1 MTSEHHDSPGPL
13 ATAKRLLRLVAAI
26 VNNRIELLAVE
37 LQEEGYR
44 LVGAV
49 VLAAAVVV
57 FCLLTLVMLTFTIVL
72 AAGEEHRLAAAIGT
86 TIVYLVAALAAFWRL
101 RVRLKNWSPF
111 SATLNE
117 LRKDRAWLEGK
128 ETET

>member
-1 MTSEHHDSPGPL
+1 M
-13 ATAKRLLRLVAAI
+13 LRLIVAI
-26 VNNRIELLAVE
+26 VSNRVELLAVE
-37 LQEEGYR
+37 LQEERSR
-44 LVGAV
+44 LVGAL

-86 TIVYLVAALAAFWRL
+86 TLVYLVAALAAFWRL
-101 RVRLKNWSPF
+101 RVRLKHWSAF
-111 SATLNE
+111 SATLSE

>member
-1 MTSEHHDSPGPL
+1 M
-13 ATAKRLLRLVAAI
+13 ATAKRLLRLIAAV

-37 LQEEGYR
+37 LQEEGSR
-44 LVGAV
+44 LVGAL
-49 VLAAAVVV
+49 VLAAVVVV

-72 AAGEEHRLAAAIGT
+72 AAGEEHRLAAAVGT
-86 TIVYLVAALAAFWRL
+86 TLVYLAAALTASWRL
-101 RVRLKNWSPF
+101 RVKLKNWSPF

>member
-1 MTSEHHDSPGPL
+1 MTSERPDSPGPL
-13 ATAKRLLRLVAAI
+13 ATAKRLLRLIVAV

-37 LQEEGYR
+37 LREEGSR
-44 LVGAV
+44 LVGAL

-86 TIVYLVAALAAFWRL
+86 TVVYLAAALASSWRL
-101 RVRLKNWSPF
+101 RVKLKNWSPF